1 MKFSDVVYSTVV
13 LFLICFVLYQGG
25 MIQNM
30 QGQVI
35 QAESLKSEFLK
46 TSAMTG
52 P

>member
-1 MKFSDVVYSTVV
+1 MKFSDVVYSAVV
-13 LFLICFVLYQGG
+13 LFLVCFVLFQGG
-25 MIQNM
+25 MIQSM

-35 QAESLKSEFLK
+35 QAEVLKSEFLQ